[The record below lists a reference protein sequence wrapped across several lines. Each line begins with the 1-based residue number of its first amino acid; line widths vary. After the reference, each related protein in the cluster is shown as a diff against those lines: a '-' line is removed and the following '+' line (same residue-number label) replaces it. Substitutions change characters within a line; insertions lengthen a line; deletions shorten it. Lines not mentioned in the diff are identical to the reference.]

1 MTNGGTT
8 GETAIRADGGRTSKV
23 VSTEPVREGPAT
35 DRMAPGSRIRTPV
48 VRVAWVARVAPA
60 NSTRRRAVPP
70 APEAPAGRAV
80 SAVPLAP
87 GGPGD
92 PGMGNG
98 PGMPTGPYGEQP
110 QGQPEQGKKK
120 SPLMPILIIAAVV
133 VLALGGVGVA
143 TFFGSDDGT
152 VTVGQ
157 SSDDTGG
164 ADGSGSGSDSDGG
177 SGGDS
182 GSGSGSD
189 SGSSSDRDSGSGR
202 SGSGSDQVPAVG
214 DCVVR
219 LAEAGER
226 IDPLDFPVVVD
237 CDDPNA
243 VFEILPVRRDSS
255 GHRCVDVPGA
265 TDALSYSHGPVEAF
279 FLAKVGDD
287 KSRNINGIKVGECAE
302 PAGDV
307 MYRTE
312 CGAPGSYRVVAT
324 YDDPGPMQTEYEG
337 AITPRVDAGASE
349 ATLVFQWGV
358 ADTYDSVEEY
368 QRGICLVEAG

>member
-1 MTNGGTT
+1 MNDQRWNNGGSGGPGGHGQPNPYAGGPGGFGGPT
-8 GETAIRADGGRTSKV
+8 G
-23 VSTEPVREGPAT
+23 
-35 DRMAPGSRIRTPV
+35 
-48 VRVAWVARVAPA
+48 
-60 NSTRRRAVPP
+60 
-70 APEAPAGRAV
+70 
-80 SAVPLAP
+80 P
-87 GGPGD
+87 GGPGGHGQPNPYAGGPGGQGGFGEPAGPGGPGGPSGTGGLGY

-98 PGMPTGPYGEQP
+98 PGMPNGPYGEQP

-133 VLALGGVGVA
+133 VLVLGGVVVA
-143 TFFGSDDGT
+143 TFFGSDDDI
-152 VTVGQ
+152 VTAGQ
-157 SSDDTGG
+157 SSEDTDD
-164 ADGSGSGSDSDGG
+164 ADGSGSGSDSDADADSGGG
-177 SGGDS
+177 SSNGSDS
-182 GSGSGSD
+182 DSGTGSGSGSD
-189 SGSSSDRDSGSGR
+189 RDSGSSSDADP
-202 SGSGSDQVPAVG
+202 VPAVG

-226 IDPLDFPVVVD
+226 IDTLDFPEVVD
-237 CDDPNA
+237 CDDPDA
-243 VFEILPVRRDSS
+243 VFEVLHVRRDSS
-255 GHRCVDVPGA
+255 GQRCVDVPGA

-279 FLAKVGDD
+279 CLAKVGDD

-324 YDDPGPMQTEYEG
+324 YDDPGPMQAEYEG
-337 AITPRVDAGASE
+337 AIPQCVDAGAPE
-349 ATLVFQWGV
+349 ATMVFQWGV